1 MKGVSVMKSKAM
13 VLEAPGKMSL
23 KVFDVPET
31 GPVDA
36 LLKVEMVG
44 VCGSDVGMYHG
55 KKSRKPRPFPIIM
68 GHEMVGEIAEIGETA
83 AEYHGVQKG
92 DRVIVEYAFGCGHCR
107 NCRMGKYVQCES
119 QFCYGSMISC
129 DDPKHLW
136 GAYSEYLYIAPH
148 ANVHKIGRDVPLE
161 AAVLISAVLGNAIRW
176 LRIIGGVTIGDT
188 VVIEGPGQ
196 QGLAGVVAARESGAA
211 NIIVTGTSVD
221 TARMELA
228 REFGATYCCNIDT
241 EDPVELVRDI
251 TGGDMADVVMEVS
264 GHPQGLITSF
274 DLVGRG
280 GTIVMPG
287 LYGMDTE
294 IPLMMDKV
302 IYKEVKLL
310 GTFSHNM
317 VSVIPAIKL
326 VESKKY
332 ALEKMVTHRFPLAE
346 AETAVRVAAR
356 EVAGEDPIKVVI
368 VP

>member
-1 MKGVSVMKSKAM
+1 MKSKAM

-23 KVFDVPET
+23 QVFDVPEI
-31 GPVDA
+31 GPEDA

-68 GHEMVGEIAEIGETA
+68 GHEMVGEIAEIGEA
-83 AEYHGVQKG
+83 AACSHGVQKG
-92 DRVIVEYAFGCGHCR
+92 DRVIVEYAFGCGHCS
-107 NCRMGKYVQCES
+107 NCLTGKYVQCES

-129 DDPKHLW
+129 RDSKHLW
-136 GAYSEYLYIAPH
+136 GAYSEYLYIAPN
-148 ANVHKIGRDVPLE
+148 AVVHKIRRDIPLE
-161 AAVLISAVLGNAIRW
+161 SAVLISAVLGNAIRW

-188 VVIEGPGQ
+188 VVIQGPGQ

-211 NIIVTGTSVD
+211 NIIVIGTGIDES
-221 TARMELA
+221 RMKLA
-228 REFGATYCCNIDT
+228 YEFGATCCCNIDQ
-241 EDPVELVRDI
+241 EDPLEVVRHI
-251 TGGDMADVVMEVS
+251 TGGTMANVIMEVS
-264 GHPQGLITSF
+264 GSPQGLIASL

-280 GTIVMPG
+280 GTVVIPG

-302 IYKEVKLL
+302 IYKEARLL
-310 GTFSHNM
+310 GVFSHNIT
-317 VSVIPAIKL
+317 SVIPAIKL

-332 ALEKMVTHRFPLAE
+332 LLEKMVTHRFPLEKAE
-346 AETAVRVAAR
+346 QAVRVAGR
-356 EVAGEDPIKVVI
+356 EIEGEDPIKVVI